1 MSHGLFDCIGLPLHG
16 SDTATAFVHQHWGE
30 LRGYPMPGGWFNAVW
45 RDPSGAEI
53 VVNVHD
59 SGEIE
64 VVPGFAGGPTA
75 RITEVHSAEGTDT
88 VVADVVDDDGTQVT
102 RLCADSG
109 QWRFL
114 PPASSD
120 ATFEALITGLALDVH
135 VYADRQAFNASPESD
150 MGPLTTPQTLPN
162 GTVMDRLRLGAE
174 SFIPA
179 GMFQD
184 PWTPMAVFS
193 ATVEHSWTKTVEAT
207 GGSFHVARVTT
218 LGALGIYL
226 CWPTDLGPLAEP
238 GNTVYAEAYLTATL
252 PELRRRHASDNN

>member
-16 SDTATAFVHQHWGE
+16 SDVATAFVHQHWGE

-75 RITEVHSAEGTDT
+75 RITEVHSAEGTDI
-88 VVADVVDDDGTQVT
+88 VVADVVDDDGTQIT

-135 VYADRQAFNASPESD
+135 VCKRSMPPQSRTWARSP
-150 MGPLTTPQTLPN
+150 
-162 GTVMDRLRLGAE
+162 
-174 SFIPA
+174 
-179 GMFQD
+179 
-184 PWTPMAVFS
+184 
-193 ATVEHSWTKTVEAT
+193 
-207 GGSFHVARVTT
+207 
-218 LGALGIYL
+218 
-226 CWPTDLGPLAEP
+226 
-238 GNTVYAEAYLTATL
+238 
-252 PELRRRHASDNN
+252 RRRHFRTGP